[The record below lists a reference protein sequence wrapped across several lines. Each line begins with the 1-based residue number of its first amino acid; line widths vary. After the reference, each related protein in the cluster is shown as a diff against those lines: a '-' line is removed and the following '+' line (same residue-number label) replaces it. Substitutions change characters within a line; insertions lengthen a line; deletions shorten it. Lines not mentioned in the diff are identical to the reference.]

1 MGGNIPGGNFLVW
14 NFPGGSLMGGNF
26 PGGSF
31 FGEGFS
37 QNLFKRTMSFQFFK
51 GCLPQIFLF
60 HLGVLR
66 SSHRRCSVRKGVFRN
81 FAKFAGKHLC
91 QNLFFN
97 KYYSIYSGICKS
109 FYSYTLVCPK
119 KVGFFFQVEVRMNK
133 NVLSYPKTEKQRNV
147 MSQAINLLTNTC
159 DQIYI

>member
-1 MGGNIPGGNFLVW
+1 MI
-14 NFPGGSLMGGNF
+14 S
-26 PGGSF
+26 
-31 FGEGFS
+31 E
-37 QNLFKRTMSFQFFK
+37 
-51 GCLPQIFLF
+51 QIFLITNNKIYDYF
-60 HLGVLR
+60 SAIYGSRYVQASVLKMTCNKVMTHCNNSLIHCLCKDFYK

-147 MSQAINLLTNTC
+147 MS
-159 DQIYI
+159 